1 MNRAIV
7 WVLAAGA
14 LIAFVL
20 TLAGREGMLSRDG
33 RPPATAQ
40 APVTVGGP
48 FTLVDG
54 AGRTV
59 TDETFRGEYMLV
71 FFGYTFCPDVCPT
84 TLQRVGEALDALGED
99 GERVRA
105 LFVTVDPER
114 DTPEVVGAYVAQF
127 HPRLVGLTGTPEQVA
142 AAASAYRVYYAK
154 ASGGDEAGEDT
165 LVDHSAILYLM
176 GPDGAYL
183 TTFSHTAS
191 VEEIVAG
198 IREHLS

>member
-7 WVLAAGA
+7 WGLAAAA
-14 LIAFVL
+14 LLAFAL
-20 TLAGREGMLSRDG
+20 TLAGREGMLSRDS
-33 RPPATAQ
+33 RPPATAN
-40 APVTVGGP
+40 APFAVGGP
-48 FTLVDG
+48 FALVDG
-54 AGRTV
+54 GGQTV
-59 TDETFRGEYMLV
+59 TDETFRGAYLLV

-84 TLQRVGEALDALGED
+84 TLQRVGEALDSLGED
-99 GERVRA
+99 SSRVRA
-105 LFVTVDPER
+105 LFVTVDPGR
-114 DTPEVVGAYVAQF
+114 DTPEVVGAYAAQF

-154 ASGGDEAGEDT
+154 ATEDEAGEDY

-183 TTFSHTAS
+183 TSFSHTAGAD
-191 VEEIVAG
+191 EIVAA